1 MYEESLLYKITWY
14 YYVNNMTQEA
24 IAEHLNISRAKVIKF
39 LALAKNEGL
48 VKFKVDYKLLENINL
63 SKKLLEKY
71 RLDDIF
77 IIPSTPDNLKDAL
90 AKGASKYIDS
100 KVSENSFINIGYG
113 DTISKTI
120 VELANTTQKKLSL
133 ITLSGGVSNYTGSIM
148 SGIRKGSGPSLTPD
162 LYMIPAPLIV
172 SSSKIADEL
181 LEENE
186 VKNILKMTKLS
197 NVSLIGI
204 GDVNEKS
211 TIFTSNIISK
221 TDLTVLKMKGAV
233 GDVLSQFY
241 DINGE
246 LINTEI
252 HSKLVSVK
260 INELK
265 KFKNIVAIA
274 GGKNKVEAIYAA
286 LKVKFIN
293 VLITDEDTAMALLER
308 E

>member
-1 MYEESLLYKITWY
+1 
-14 YYVNNMTQEA
+14 
-24 IAEHLNISRAKVIKF
+24 
-39 LALAKNEGL
+39 
-48 VKFKVDYKLLENINL
+48 
-63 SKKLLEKY
+63 
-71 RLDDIF
+71 
-77 IIPSTPDNLKDAL
+77 
-90 AKGASKYIDS
+90 
-100 KVSENSFINIGYG
+100 
-113 DTISKTI
+113 
-120 VELANTTQKKLSL
+120 
-133 ITLSGGVSNYTGSIM
+133 M